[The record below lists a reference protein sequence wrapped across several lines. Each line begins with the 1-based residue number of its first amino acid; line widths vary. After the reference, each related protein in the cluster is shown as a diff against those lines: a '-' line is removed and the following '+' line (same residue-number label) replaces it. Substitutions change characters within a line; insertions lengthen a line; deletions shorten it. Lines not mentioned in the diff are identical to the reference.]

1 LVIGPLL
8 PVFMSGRTRGR
19 TIGICIG
26 KNCTQLFK
34 FIAMVRRWVVLKILG
49 DARRSGYNEEGG

>member
-1 LVIGPLL
+1 
-8 PVFMSGRTRGR
+8 MSGRTRGR